1 MNIPEIREKIK
12 QQRLYEPIAL
22 IFIFILISLASFGL
36 GHLSAAGTL
45 KEGGGVTIIMPDG
58 SIANNQDLL
67 PYKNESAQKSESG
80 GTATG
85 TIFAS
90 KNGSTYYFSSCG
102 SSSRIKEENKIW
114 FTDETAAQ
122 SAGYRL
128 AKACE

>member
-1 MNIPEIREKIK
+1 
-12 QQRLYEPIAL
+12 
-22 IFIFILISLASFGL
+22 
-36 GHLSAAGTL
+36 
-45 KEGGGVTIIMPDG
+45 MPDG

-80 GTATG
+80 GTATD